1 MASRLTA
8 IALKARVAAVVKNP
22 PGKAARIQDGEG
34 LSLLLPEP
42 KAQKVGDR
50 ARAQDQGAWTLR
62 FTFDGKR
69 RDMGLGAFPAMGL
82 ADARAKAAEAR
93 AKLRDGINPQAERAE
108 AKQARIEAAA
118 EDRSFAAI
126 AADCIAARAPGRRN
140 AKHAA
145 QWEATLAAHVFPVL
159 GKLPVGS
166 VTTEHVLRVLQPLW
180 TKTPETAS
188 RVRGRIEAVLDYAR
202 ARKLRTG
209 DNPARWRG
217 NLAELLPAPRKVR
230 AVAHQPALPWAEVPA
245 FLAAL
250 ETHKGIAALALRFA
264 ILTAARTGEVRGM
277 TWGEVGLAAAVW
289 TVPGRRMKAGK
300 VHRVPLSAA
309 AVAVLEGVKVGQPA
323 PAALVFPSPMKRRNG
338 FGSLSDMSLSM
349 LVRGMASDGLADGQ
363 LPRWRDAEGRAV
375 VPHGFRSTFRMW
387 AGETR
392 AEGRE
397 VVEAALAHTI
407 RDKVEAAYQRSDLL
421 ERRRPL
427 MESWGA
433 FCARPAG
440 GNVVPLRREAE
451 G

>member
-1 MASRLTA
+1 MARLTA
-8 IALKARVAAVVKNP
+8 VALKAKVAAVAKKP
-22 PGKAARIQDGEG
+22 PGKAVRIQDGEG
-34 LSLLLPEP
+34 LSLLLPVPP
-42 KAQKVGDR
+42 KAKAGETP
-50 ARAQDQGAWTLR
+50 RAQDRGAWTLR
-62 FTFDGKR
+62 YTIHGQRK
-69 RDMGLGAFPAMGL
+69 DMGLGAYPDLGL
-82 ADARAKAAEAR
+82 SDARARAAEAR
-93 AKLRDGINPQAERAE
+93 AKLREGINPQAERAQAKE
-108 AKQARIEAAA
+108 ARKEAAA

-126 AADCIAARAPGRRN
+126 ARACIEAKAPGWRN

-159 GKLPVGS
+159 GKLPVAD
-166 VTTEHVLRVLQPLW
+166 VTPEHVLRVLQPLW
-180 TKTPETAS
+180 TRTPETAS
-188 RVRGRIEAVLDYAR
+188 RVRGRIEAILDYAR

-230 AVAHQPALPWAEVPA
+230 AVEHQPALPWAEMPA

-250 ETHKGIAALALRFA
+250 EPHRGIAALALRFA

-277 TWGEVGLAAAVW
+277 TWGEVDTAGAVW
-289 TVPGRRMKAGK
+289 TIPGRRMKAGK
-300 VHRVPLSAA
+300 LHRVPLSAA
-309 AVAVLEGVKVGQPA
+309 ALAVLESVKLGQPA
-323 PAALVFPSPMKRRNG
+323 PSALVFPSPAPRRAAAAP
-338 FGSLSDMSLSM
+338 LSDMALSM
-349 LVRGMASDGLADGQ
+349 LTRGMACDGLAEGE

-392 AEGRE
+392 PEGRE
-397 VVEAALAHTI
+397 VVEAALAHSI

-427 MESWGA
+427 MEAWGT
-433 FCARPAG
+433 FCTRPAG
-440 GNVVPLRREAE
+440 GNVIPLHRDSA